1 MDWLDD
7 DGSWAVHHVMGFSL
21 AIVASPYFTC
31 CNAFAWIL
39 RNARKWSIWNC
50 LILTYLYSKSDSVT
64 LEMMCNA
71 WSPLLCVWDPDHW
84 LVLSTLCMRPRS
96 LIGPLYFVYETQ
108 IIDWSSLICEFFDG
122 LRYTN
127 CFLYKSQWSRLRSTC
142 MSTWLDLISNHTM
155 VYSVKYSAMM

>member
-1 MDWLDD
+1 MIAISIDSMDWLDD

-71 WSPLLCVWDPDHW
+71 WSALLCVWDPDHW

-96 LIGPLYFVYETQ
+96 LIGPLYFEYETQ
-108 IIDWSSLICEFFDG
+108 IIDWSSLLCVWDSDHWLVFSNLWVFWWTSI
-122 LRYTN
+122 
-127 CFLYKSQWSRLRSTC
+127 YKL
-142 MSTWLDLISNHTM
+142 LPL
-155 VYSVKYSAMM
+155 